1 MALYEG
7 ILQRDRYYLAKA
19 ITLVESS
26 RSDHK
31 IQAQQLLSL
40 LLDAQNKIMHKDF
53 PSVRLYKKLD
63 ADIGDTNKKI
73 TYRIG
78 LSGPPGVGKS
88 TFIEAFGMHVLSKGH
103 RVAVLAVDPSSPR
116 TGGSI
121 MGDKTR
127 MPQLSHQEDAYVRPS
142 PTRGTLAAGYDVILV
157 ETVGVG
163 QSEIMVSEMV
173 DMFVLIVPPA
183 GGDEIQG
190 LKKGIVEIADLV
202 IVNKADGQ
210 LANAAKEAAAE
221 YKSALKYLKPTSSVW
236 MPKVIPVSAKT
247 KMGINDVWDAVKEYF
262 LKSSECE
269 RKRGTQRKLW
279 MWRQVTSELLERF
292 KSESSIR
299 TLVNELDQKLF
310 RGEITSGAAAD
321 LVVDRFI
328 NKK

>member
-1 MALYEG
+1 MLDRMIYFVSYDFFNDWLSYLRKYAAYKRSNSRSTCRIKSPIILNGSNSFLIVESRYLNVSSHTPTTAVSPIASSTVIDASVPSKVMELYEG

-31 IQAQQLLSL
+31 KQAQQLLSL
-40 LLDAQNKIMHKDF
+40 LLDKKVHKDF
-53 PSVRLYKKLD
+53 PSTGLYKKWG
-63 ADIGDTNKKI
+63 ADLGIFGDLKKKI

-88 TFIEAFGMHVLSKGH
+88 TFIETFGMHVLSQGH
-103 RVAVLAVDPSSPR
+103 RVAVLAVDPSSTR

-127 MPQLSHQEDAYVRPS
+127 MPQLSHQENAYVRPS
-142 PTRGTLAAGYDVILV
+142 PSRGTLAAGYDVTLV

-173 DMFVLIVPPA
+173 DMFVLMVPPA

-202 IVNKADGQ
+202 IVNKAD
-210 LANAAKEAAAE
+210 
-221 YKSALKYLKPTSSVW
+221 
-236 MPKVIPVSAKT
+236 
-247 KMGINDVWDAVKEYF
+247 
-262 LKSSECE
+262 
-269 RKRGTQRKLW
+269 
-279 MWRQVTSELLERF
+279 
-292 KSESSIR
+292 
-299 TLVNELDQKLF
+299 
-310 RGEITSGAAAD
+310 
-321 LVVDRFI
+321 
-328 NKK
+328 